1 MIAMQQSV
9 HNLCKGPPF
18 PLLLMGYWACTVH
31 AAWTDKKVKVSGQG
45 TSIDFSAATPEHR
58 ISFSTYSLCNS
69 FPCISLQPSSNN
81 YNTIG
86 TFTLSP
92 HSSDPAIYHLFTI
105 LFISTSLSIS
115 YQPTTTQHNVLNT
128 LHLIHCGPNIL
139 SSLFSPIHLQ
149 SQPSAHL
156 CHLITFHNSSQSP
169 ACILLC
175 THPFHKIAHHP

>member
-31 AAWTDKKVKVSGQG
+31 AAWTDQKVKVSGQG
-45 TSIDFSAATPEHR
+45 TSIDLSVATPEHR
-58 ISFSTYSLCNS
+58 ISFSTYILVIA
-69 FPCISLQPSSNN
+69 FPAYLKSAQRAQH
-81 YNTIG
+81 
-86 TFTLSP
+86 SP
-92 HSSDPAIYHLFTI
+92 L
-105 LFISTSLSIS
+105 
-115 YQPTTTQHNVLNT
+115 
-128 LHLIHCGPNIL
+128 HCGPNIL

>member
-31 AAWTDKKVKVSGQG
+31 AAWTDQKVKVSGQG
-45 TSIDFSAATPEHR
+45 TSIDLSVATPEHR

-92 HSSDPAIYHLFTI
+92 HSSDPAI
-105 LFISTSLSIS
+105 TSL
-115 YQPTTTQHNVLNT
+115 PF
-128 LHLIHCGPNIL
+128 
-139 SSLFSPIHLQ
+139 SS
-149 SQPSAHL
+149 SAL
-156 CHLITFHNSSQSP
+156 PSQSP
-169 ACILLC
+169 TSPPQLSTTCSTLSTNSLQTKHPVFSFQPNPSPVSALSSSVPPHNFPYFISATC
-175 THPFHKIAHHP
+175 TYLARHPPLP